1 MMPAHRLVLFDI
13 DGTLLRTQ
21 GAGRVSTRQAMLEVF
36 GTAAGIDEHD
46 FGGRTDWSTLAD
58 LLSPHGYDAAAI
70 GRRMPHY
77 EQVVARHLEDIING
91 HRVEPC
97 PGALEVVQTLR
108 DDGDTVLGLL
118 TGNVSTTAP
127 IKLRAAGF
135 DPDWFAVG
143 AYGSE
148 ALDRND
154 LPPLALARAIAHS
167 GQPLTPED
175 VVIIGDTPADVD
187 CARALGAAAVA
198 VLTGFSTAEALR
210 AANPDHL
217 LDDLTAL
224 LAVLE

>member
-1 MMPAHRLVLFDI
+1 MMPARRLVLFDI

-36 GTAAGIDEHD
+36 GTAAGIDAHD
-46 FGGRTDWSTLAD
+46 FGGKTDWSTLAD
-58 LLSPHGYDAAAI
+58 LLAPHGVDAAAI
-70 GRRMPHY
+70 GRQMPYY
-77 EQVVARHLEDIING
+77 EQVVARHLEDIIDK
-91 HRVEPC
+91 HIVEAC
-97 PGALEVVQTLR
+97 PGALEVVQALR
-108 DDGDTVLGLL
+108 ADQDTVLGLL

-148 ALDRND
+148 AVSRND
-154 LPPLALARAIAHS
+154 LPPLALERAIVHS
-167 GQPLTPED
+167 GQSLTPDD

-187 CARALGAAAVA
+187 CARALGASAVA
-198 VLTGFSTAEALR
+198 VLTGFSTAEALH

-217 LDDLTAL
+217 LDDLTTL
-224 LAVLE
+224 LAVL